1 MVGADGQLPLPWIGE
16 CLRQALATRH
26 AHALLVQGTPGA
38 GQFELAL
45 ALAQAWLCEAP
56 IDPAPQQRP
65 CGRCGSCRLVQS
77 QTHPDLLLV
86 VPEALRETLGWASEV
101 SADEPGSERAAKA
114 KPSKEIKVD
123 AVRRVVAFAQTT
135 SARGRGKVI
144 VLHPAER
151 MNHIAA
157 NTLLKTLEEPPGHA
171 RFILCSTA
179 PDGLLPTIRSRCQ
192 ALVLEAPQAEVA
204 MAWLRDQDVAHG
216 DVLLRA
222 TGGHPL
228 EALQWSRDGMDAG
241 TWQRIPE
248 LVARGDA
255 AAFGDWPLPRLI
267 DTLQKLAHDA
277 MCESVGAR
285 PRYFGR
291 LQGEGTFVLALLL
304 EWVRSL
310 GFAARYADHP
320 WQSSLMVDSLI
331 LQGREALARQAARG
345 HNPHSV

>member
-1 MVGADGQLPLPWIGE
+1 VVGADGQLPLPWIGE

-56 IDPAPQQRP
+56 TDINLERRP
-65 CGRCGSCRLVQS
+65 CGRCASCRLVQS
-77 QTHPDLLLV
+77 QTHPDLLIV
-86 VPEALRETLGWASEV
+86 IPEALRESLGWTSDGT
-101 SADEPGSERAAKA
+101 ADEPGSERAAKA

-192 ALVLEAPQAEVA
+192 ALVVDAPQAEVA
-204 MAWLRDQDVAHG
+204 MAWLKEQDVTDG
-216 DVLLRA
+216 GVLLRA

-241 TWQRIPE
+241 TWQRIPD

-277 MCESVGAR
+277 MCVSVGAE
-285 PRYFGR
+285 PRYFER
-291 LQGEGTFVLALLL
+291 LQGEGSSDLALLL
-304 EWVRSL
+304 EWLRSL
-310 GFAARYADHP
+310 GIAARHADHP
-320 WQSSLMVDSLI
+320 WQSSLMVESLI
-331 LQGREALARQAARG
+331 LQGYGALSARGARG
-345 HNPHSV
+345 HHRHSV